1 MDILQS
7 INDFNE
13 AKQVIP
19 GGVNSPVRAF
29 GSVGG
34 TPRFIAK
41 GKGAYI
47 YDEDDNEYIDFVQS
61 WGPLI
66 FGHANEVIES
76 ALSLAIKDG
85 LSFGAPTEKETTLVK
100 QIIALSGSAEKM
112 RLVNSGTEATMSAL
126 RLARAY
132 SNKDDII
139 KFEGCYHGHS
149 DSLLVSAG
157 SGCATFGTPSSP
169 GVPNDITKHTLVA
182 RYNDIES
189 VRACFEQSKN
199 VACVIIEALAGNMGF
214 VPADKKFMQDLRAL
228 CDEYNALLIIDE
240 VMSGFRAGLKGAIG
254 LYDVQ
259 ADLVTYGK
267 VIGGGMPLAAFGGRA
282 DIMDMLS
289 PVGGVYQA
297 GTLSGNPIAVSAGL
311 ATLLQ
316 IKANPTLYE
325 HLEVLAKRLIKGLK
339 EAAQSYEIPLQVDCR
354 GSMFGFFFNQKE
366 VKNFDDAKCS
376 DTAMFARF
384 HQKMLDKGVY
394 FACSQFETGFICS
407 AMNEMIIDEVVMKA
421 KAVFGEITHEIESRI

>member
-1 MDILQS
+1 MEILHS

-34 TPRFIAK
+34 TPRFITK

-47 YDEDDNEYIDFVQS
+47 YDVDGNAYIDFVQS

-66 FGHANEVIES
+66 LGHANDGVES
-76 ALSLAIKDG
+76 ALKEAIELG
-85 LSFGAPTEKETTLVK
+85 LSFGAPTQKETHLVK
-100 QIIALSGSAEKM
+100 QIIALSGTCEKM

-126 RLARAY
+126 RLARAF
-132 SNKDDII
+132 SGKDDII

-169 GVPNDITKHTLVA
+169 GVIADISKHTLVA

-189 VRACFEQSKN
+189 VKLCFETSKN

-214 VPADKKFMQDLRAL
+214 VPADSSFMRELRAL
-228 CDEYNALLIIDE
+228 CDKHNALLIVDE
-240 VMSGFRAGLKGAIG
+240 VMSGFRAGIHGALG
-254 LYDVQ
+254 LYDIE
-259 ADLVTYGK
+259 ADLVTFGK

-289 PVGGVYQA
+289 PIGGVYQA
-297 GTLSGNPIAVSAGL
+297 GTLSGNPIAVSAGI
-311 ATLLQ
+311 ATLAQ
-316 IKANPTLYE
+316 IKADSNMYQY
-325 HLEVLAKRLIKGLK
+325 LESLAKKLVLGLK
-339 EAAQSYEIPLQVDCR
+339 HIATSHNIPMQVDYR
-354 GSMFGFFFNQKE
+354 GSMFGFFFNDK
-366 VKNFDDAKCS
+366 VVSNFDIAKQS
-376 DTAMFARF
+376 DTAMFAAF

-394 FACSQFETGFICS
+394 FACSQFETGFICTPMDE
-407 AMNEMIIDEVVMKA
+407 AMIDLVLQRADEAFREIIY
-421 KAVFGEITHEIESRI
+421 ES

>member
-1 MDILQS
+1 MNILHS

-34 TPRFIAK
+34 TPRFIAR

-47 YDEDDNEYIDFVQS
+47 YDEDDNAYIDFVQS

-66 FGHANEVIES
+66 FGHADEFVES
-76 ALSLAIKDG
+76 ALMLAIKDG
-85 LSFGAPTEKETTLVK
+85 LSFGAPTQKETTLVK
-100 QIIALSGSAEKM
+100 QIISMTQSIEKM

-132 SNKDDII
+132 TQKDDII

-157 SGCATFGTPSSP
+157 SGCATFGNPSSP
-169 GVPNDITKHTLVA
+169 GVIQDISKHTLVA
-182 RYNDIES
+182 RYNDIQS
-189 VRACFEQSKN
+189 VRACFETSQN
-199 VACVIIEALAGNMGF
+199 VACVIIEGLAGNMGF
-214 VPADKKFMQDLRAL
+214 VPADEVFMEELRAL
-228 CDEYNALLIIDE
+228 CDKHNALLIIDE
-240 VMSGFRAGLKGAIG
+240 VMSGFRAGVNGAIG
-254 LYDVQ
+254 FYNIE

-282 DIMDMLS
+282 DIMDTLS

-297 GTLSGNPIAVSAGL
+297 GTLSGNPIAVSAGI
-311 ATLLQ
+311 ATLRK
-316 IKANPTLYE
+316 IKDNPNLYE
-325 HLEVLAKRLIKGLK
+325 SLQNLAQRLTNGLK
-339 EAAQSYEIPLQVDCR
+339 NAAATHNIPLQVDYR
-354 GSMFGFFFNQKE
+354 GSMFGFFFNDRA
-366 VKNFDDAKCS
+366 VKNFDDAKRS

-394 FACSQFETGFICS
+394 FACSQFESGFICS
-407 AMNEMIIDEVVMKA
+407 AMNEEMIDLVIA
-421 KAVFGEITHEIESRI
+421 KAQEAFTEIVYE

>member
-384 HQKMLDKGVY
+384 HQKMLDKVVY

-407 AMNEMIIDEVVMKA
+407 AMNEMIIDEVIMKA

>member
-325 HLEVLAKRLIKGLK
+325 YLEVLAKRLIKGLK

-407 AMNEMIIDEVVMKA
+407 AMNEMIIDEVIMKA

>member
-66 FGHANEVIES
+66 FGHANEVVES

-407 AMNEMIIDEVVMKA
+407 AMNEMIIDEVIMKA

>member
-169 GVPNDITKHTLVA
+169 GVPNDITKHTFVA

-407 AMNEMIIDEVVMKA
+407 AMNEMIIDEVIMKA

>member
-1 MDILQS
+1 MEILHS

-34 TPRFIAK
+34 TPRFIAR

-47 YDEDDNEYIDFVQS
+47 YDEDDNAYIDFVQS

-66 FGHANEVIES
+66 FGHADEFVES
-76 ALSLAIKDG
+76 ALTLALKDG

-100 QIIALSGSAEKM
+100 QIISLANSVEKM
-112 RLVNSGTEATMSAL
+112 RLVSSGTEATMSAL
-126 RLARAY
+126 RLARAFT
-132 SNKDDII
+132 NKDDII

-169 GVPNDITKHTLVA
+169 GVPSDISKHTLVA
-182 RYNDIES
+182 RYNDIDS
-189 VRACFEQSKN
+189 VKACFEQSKN
-199 VACVIIEALAGNMGF
+199 VACVIIEPLAGNMGF
-214 VPADKKFMQDLRAL
+214 VPADREFLYALRKL
-228 CDEYNALLIIDE
+228 CDEHNALLIIDE
-240 VMSGFRAGLKGAIG
+240 VMSGFRAGLNGALGI
-254 LYDVQ
+254 YNIE

-267 VIGGGMPLAAFGGRA
+267 VIGGGLPLAAFGGRA
-282 DIMDMLS
+282 EIMDMLS

-297 GTLSGNPIAVSAGL
+297 GTLSGNPIAVSAGI
-311 ATLLQ
+311 ATLSL
-316 IKANPTLYE
+316 IKSKPHLYDE
-325 HLEVLAKRLIKGLK
+325 LESLAKTLTQGLK
-339 EAAQSYEIPLQVDCR
+339 SAAQEYEIPLQVDYR
-354 GSMFGFFFNQKE
+354 GSMFGFFFNAGA
-366 VKNFDDAKCS
+366 VKNFDDAKKS
-376 DTAMFARF
+376 DVAMYAKF
-384 HQKMLDKGVY
+384 HQKMLEKGVY

-407 AMNEMIIDEVVMKA
+407 AMNGAMIEEVIQKA
-421 KAVFGEITHEIESRI
+421 EESFKEIHFEG

>member
-228 CDEYNALLIIDE
+228 CDEYNAILIIDE

-325 HLEVLAKRLIKGLK
+325 YLEVLAKRLIKGLK

-407 AMNEMIIDEVVMKA
+407 AMNEMIIDEVIMKA